1 LFILPLTGGFSA
13 HFLSKKLNN
22 PMKLKSL
29 MIMGLI
35 LLSLLPLFL
44 LYKWLQVKMKPRHS
58 LQHFFGFMAVM
69 FVIVFSYT
77 FLLVFG
83 IRLLFSGA

>member
-1 LFILPLTGGFSA
+1 
-13 HFLSKKLNN
+13 
-22 PMKLKSL
+22 MKLKSL

-44 LYKWLQVKMKPRHS
+44 LYKWLQGKMNPRKS

-69 FVIVFSYT
+69 FVLVFSYT

-83 IRLLFSGA
+83 IRLIFPGARSARTNASLF